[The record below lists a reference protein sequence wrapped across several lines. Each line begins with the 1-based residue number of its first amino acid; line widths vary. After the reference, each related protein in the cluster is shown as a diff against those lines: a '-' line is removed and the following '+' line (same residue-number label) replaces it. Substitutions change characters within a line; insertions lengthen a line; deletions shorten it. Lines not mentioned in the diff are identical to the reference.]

1 MARKGLCAYVE
12 RIDFL
17 TLVAECEDAVTLNNQ
32 LARTPVD
39 LVFLDIEMPYISGI
53 ELLQSMSNPPKIIFT
68 TAYEKYAIRG
78 YELDVL
84 DYLLKPVSFDRFLKA
99 CNKARDYFE
108 SQREPSNKSFFIK
121 TEGRYLKLNWEDILM
136 VEAMENYVAIH
147 TASEKHIV
155 HMTLK
160 QLTEK
165 MPAQFLQVHKSTI
178 VNMDKISGING
189 NNIEL
194 GRLQATISRSMK
206 EEVLEKI
213 LNNRLLKK

>member
-1 MARKGLCAYVE
+1 
-12 RIDFL
+12 
-17 TLVAECEDAVTLNNQ
+17 
-32 LARTPVD
+32 
-39 LVFLDIEMPYISGI
+39 
-53 ELLQSMSNPPKIIFT
+53 
-68 TAYEKYAIRG
+68 
-78 YELDVL
+78 
-84 DYLLKPVSFDRFLKA
+84 
-99 CNKARDYFE
+99 
-108 SQREPSNKSFFIK
+108 
-121 TEGRYLKLNWEDILM
+121 
-136 VEAMENYVAIH
+136 
-147 TASEKHIV
+147 
-155 HMTLK
+155 MTLK